1 MKLNLVFISEYIKEQ
16 TVSPKLKKV
25 GVCWCTIMCASFFT
39 GTRGSARR
47 IAESLCVGL
56 TVGAIMGFID
66 TYGYAITGYTTAELS
81 PIVASILT
89 LIVFRYVFRVAPSIL
104 EHFVATLLASGMT
117 LTSTITSGMYI
128 TYTMLSS
135 VSDPKEISLPVWS
148 YFRGVQL
155 DPNTLLFYLYAT
167 AVSASGVL
175 IAYAFSKHFIEK
187 ERLNYPVGAAV
198 ALMIGLGKMLK
209 KTSILSAILVGLIF
223 EVTVVL
229 LNIPAIDAGPA
240 LQGIVPGAAAG
251 ISLDVFVFLLALLIP
266 LQTSAGVGLGNFI
279 TYLVITPLFVV
290 NGLMIS
296 LPGMTS
302 ADVVTI
308 AAPHIASALI
318 GFLIISS
325 LYYIVKNRS
334 VFILTMKYLVANVYM
349 LKYLLVAIVIIGST
363 YVPVLLVCRDIP
375 QTFLLM
381 IPIYLVIQLYLTI
394 ITVRVAG
401 EVGVVSQSTLP
412 LATLT
417 LYGMGARGA
426 LPYIMLDPYTGVP
439 MPQFIAGSS
448 MNLMKCSK
456 VLDIDMET
464 VLYWL
469 LLALVIGAPLTLLY
483 GHVLLAVFGLYSP
496 KFNLL
501 RWLPIVTW
509 MRAVYMGDVSS
520 FNVLSVLIG
529 ALYAAAI
536 MVLLK
541 ILRLR
546 GISLFALMLGM
557 TLTPDIGMLFLIASL
572 IKYVALRLGSDV
584 YEALLAY
591 SSLALA
597 GAGVGMAVIVVMSM
611 AGLV

>member
-1 MKLNLVFISEYIKEQ
+1 MKLNSILISEYMKDQIDSLRLNRW
-16 TVSPKLKKV
+16 VRH
-25 GVCWCTIMCASFFT
+25 WCIVMNASTSART
-39 GTRGSARR
+39 GGSAKR
-47 IAESLCVGL
+47 IVESLCVGL
-56 TVGAIMGFID
+56 LVGAIMGFID

-89 LIVFRYVFRVAPSIL
+89 LIMFRYVFRAAPSIL
-104 EHFVATLLASGMT
+104 EHFIATLIASGMA

-135 VSDPKEISLPVWS
+135 VSDPKDIALPAWS
-148 YFRGVQL
+148 YYYSKCL
-155 DPNTLLFYLYAT
+155 DLKTLLFYLYAT
-167 AVSASGVL
+167 AVSAAGAL

-187 ERLNYPVGAAV
+187 EKLNYPVGTAV

-209 KTSILSAILVGLIF
+209 KVNILSAILIGLIL
-223 EVTVVL
+223 ELTVVL
-229 LNIPAIDAGPA
+229 LNVPVIDASPA
-240 LQGIVPGAAAG
+240 LQSILPGAAIG
-251 ISLDVFVFLLALLIP
+251 VSLDIFIFLLALLIP
-266 LQTSAGVGLGNFI
+266 LQTSAGVGLGNLV
-279 TYLVITPLFVV
+279 TYLIITPVFVI

-302 ADVVTI
+302 SDIVTI

-318 GFLIISS
+318 GFLVVSS
-325 LYYIVKNRS
+325 LYYIVANRS
-334 VFILTMKYLVANVYM
+334 ILAITARYLISNTYM
-349 LKYLLVAIVIIGST
+349 LKYMLVAVAIIGST
-363 YVPVLLVCRDIP
+363 YLPVLLLSKP
-375 QTFLLM
+375 SLTFLAM
-381 IPIYLVIQLYLTI
+381 IPLYLAIQLYLTI
-394 ITVRVAG
+394 VTVRVAG

-456 VLDIDMET
+456 ILDIDMEST
-464 VLYWL
+464 LHWL
-469 LLALVIGAPLTLLY
+469 LLALIIGAPITLVY
-483 GHVLLAVFGLYSP
+483 GHVLLSVYGLYSP

-501 RWLPIVTW
+501 RWLPVVTW
-509 MRAVYMGDVSS
+509 MKAVYVGDVSS
-520 FNVLSVLIG
+520 FNLLSILVG
-529 ALYAAAI
+529 ALYAVI
-536 MVLLK
+536 MMVTLKVLK
-541 ILRLR
+541 LR

-557 TLTPDIGMLFLIASL
+557 TLTPDIGMLFLVASVV
-572 IKYVALRLGSDV
+572 KYVALRLGSDV

-597 GAGVGMAVIVVMSM
+597 GAGMGMAIVVVMSM
-611 AGLV
+611 LGVI

>member
-1 MKLNLVFISEYIKEQ
+1 MV
-16 TVSPKLKKV
+16 
-25 GVCWCTIMCASFFT
+25 MMHA
-39 GTRGSARR
+39 GSATRAKGSMGR
-47 IAESLCVGL
+47 LMESVFVGL
-56 TVGAIMGFID
+56 LVGAIMGFID
-66 TYGYAITGYTTAELS
+66 TYGYAVTGYTTAELS

-89 LIVFRYVFRVAPSIL
+89 LIVFRYLLKASPAVL
-104 EHFVATLLASGMT
+104 EHFIATLVASGVT

-128 TYTMLSS
+128 TYTMLSNIG
-135 VSDPKEISLPVWS
+135 DPKEVLLPEWS
-148 YFRGVQL
+148 YFHSMHL
-155 DPNTLLFYLYAT
+155 DLNTLLFYLYAT

-187 ERLNYPVGAAV
+187 ERLNYPVGTAV

-209 KTSILSAILVGLIF
+209 KASIVSAILIGLIL
-223 EVTVVL
+223 EIAVVVL
-229 LNIPAIDAGPA
+229 NMPAIDLTPA
-240 LQGIVPGAAAG
+240 LQSIVPGTAAG
-251 ISLDVFVFLLALLIP
+251 ISLDIFIFLLALLIP
-266 LQTSAGVGLGNFI
+266 LQTSAGVGIGNFI
-279 TYLVITPLFVV
+279 TYLVITPLFVI

-302 ADVVTI
+302 ADVVTV
-308 AAPHIASALI
+308 AAPYIASALI
-318 GFLIISS
+318 GFLTVSS

-334 VFILTMKYLVANVYM
+334 VFYVTIRYLVANARI
-349 LKYLLVAIVIIGST
+349 LRYLLAAVALIGTT
-363 YVPVLLVCRDIP
+363 YIPVLTYYGSIP
-375 QTFLLM
+375 LTLIVM
-381 IPIYLVIQLYLTI
+381 IPAYLVIQLYLTV

-439 MPQFIAGSS
+439 MPQFIASSS

-456 VLDIDMET
+456 VLDIDAET
-464 VLYWL
+464 VLHWL

-483 GHVLLAVFGLYSP
+483 GHVLLTVFGLYSP

-509 MRAVYMGDVSS
+509 MRTVYLGDISS
-520 FNVLSVLIG
+520 FNLLSVLVG
-529 ALYAAAI
+529 ASYAGVMA
-536 MVLLK
+536 VLLK
-541 ILRLR
+541 VTKLR

-557 TLTPDIGMLFLIASL
+557 TLTPDIGLLFLLASI

-584 YEALLAY
+584 YETLLAY

-597 GAGVGMAVIVVMSM
+597 GAGAGMAFVVVMSVI
-611 AGLV
+611 GLV